1 MAPLVAFCSCLVM
14 YNNCSVYVAE
24 NKLVVVVMDPHRG
37 LSLRGDATN
46 ALPLLELGTWNL
58 VISVH

>member
-1 MAPLVAFCSCLVM
+1 
-14 YNNCSVYVAE
+14 
-24 NKLVVVVMDPHRG
+24 MDPHRG